1 MVSLPRFSSSPKTI
15 QKIALLGTCLP
26 RKCGIATFTADLSKA
41 LCDLDLGLT
50 VESIAMIDRTGIPYP
65 KGVRFQISESDLP
78 AYRQTADLVNQAGYD
93 ILSVQHEYGIF
104 GGEAGSYLMNL
115 VREVNMPVVTTLHTV
130 LENPSPA
137 QKRVMDELLGLSER
151 VVVMSQRAVGFLH
164 HVHQVPPCKIDLIP
178 HGIPVVDLTTGANF
192 RDTLGI
198 KGPMILT
205 FGLLSPDKGI
215 QFMIQAMVPILAKHP
230 DAVYVVVGATHPNIA
245 ASTGEGYRESL
256 VQMTKDLGIEHGVR
270 FVDRFVS
277 SEELAQYLG
286 AMDYYVTPYLNP
298 KQITSGT
305 LAYSFAAGKAV
316 ISTPYCYA
324 EELLADG
331 RGVLVPFRNSEALAN
346 AILHLEAN
354 PEERSGMAGR
364 AAEHGAQMGWHN
376 VGMRYL
382 ASFSQAKRESAAR
395 LRSISAAPVPIFRIT
410 DTLPPINLTHLQE
423 ISDDTGIIQHATFT
437 TPNRSEGYCVDDNAR
452 ALLLTSQ
459 LEGVASLTP
468 EQSLLQSRYLS
479 FVLDAFNQGTGRFRN
494 FMSYSRDW
502 LEATGSEDS
511 QGRALW
517 ALAACANRTKDISRR
532 EVAKELYERAAPA
545 LLETTS
551 LRTWA
556 YGVIAADEYLQR
568 FPKNASMITYLGKLA
583 DRLVLQYENYAT
595 EPWPWFE
602 PKLTYANARIPQALI
617 IAGDRLGNSNLL
629 ETGLKSLAWLM
640 ALQTAAGGVFAPIS
654 SKGFSF
660 GDERSFFDQQ
670 PIEAWSTVSACLAGY
685 RVSGN
690 PIWLEESGR
699 AFSWFLGRNLLQIS
713 VGDPSS
719 GGCHDGLHVTRINR
733 NQGAESTLA
742 WLCALTEI
750 QLARQNPISSPVRKE
765 TFEIN

>member
-1 MVSLPRFSSSPKTI
+1 
-15 QKIALLGTCLP
+15 
-26 RKCGIATFTADLSKA
+26 
-41 LCDLDLGLT
+41 
-50 VESIAMIDRTGIPYP
+50 
-65 KGVRFQISESDLP
+65 
-78 AYRQTADLVNQAGYD
+78 
-93 ILSVQHEYGIF
+93 
-104 GGEAGSYLMNL
+104 
-115 VREVNMPVVTTLHTV
+115 
-130 LENPSPA
+130 
-137 QKRVMDELLGLSER
+137 
-151 VVVMSQRAVGFLH
+151 
-164 HVHQVPPCKIDLIP
+164 
-178 HGIPVVDLTTGANF
+178 
-192 RDTLGI
+192 
-198 KGPMILT
+198 
-205 FGLLSPDKGI
+205 
-215 QFMIQAMVPILAKHP
+215 
-230 DAVYVVVGATHPNIA
+230 
-245 ASTGEGYRESL
+245 
-256 VQMTKDLGIEHGVR
+256 
-270 FVDRFVS
+270 
-277 SEELAQYLG
+277 
-286 AMDYYVTPYLNP
+286 
-298 KQITSGT
+298 
-305 LAYSFAAGKAV
+305 
-316 ISTPYCYA
+316 
-324 EELLADG
+324 
-331 RGVLVPFRNSEALAN
+331 
-346 AILHLEAN
+346 
-354 PEERSGMAGR
+354 
-364 AAEHGAQMGWHN
+364 
-376 VGMRYL
+376 
-382 ASFSQAKRESAAR
+382 
-395 LRSISAAPVPIFRIT
+395 
-410 DTLPPINLTHLQE
+410 
-423 ISDDTGIIQHATFT
+423 
-437 TPNRSEGYCVDDNAR
+437 
-452 ALLLTSQ
+452 
-459 LEGVASLTP
+459 
-468 EQSLLQSRYLS
+468 
-479 FVLDAFNQGTGRFRN
+479 
-494 FMSYSRDW
+494 MSYSRDW

-517 ALAACANRTKDISRR
+517 SLAACANRTQDISRR

-583 DRLVLQYENYAT
+583 DRLLLQYENYAT

-654 SKGFSF
+654 SKGFAF

-713 VGDPSS
+713 VADPSS